1 MIDGPLHVVF
11 VDNRDSFVFNLVDEF
26 ARRGATVETWRND
39 TPAADLAARVEAAP
53 GPRLVVLSPG
63 PGRPEA
69 TGECLALLSQLTAKP
84 VFGVCLGMQTIV
96 TVCGGTVDRAP
107 EVVHGRASV
116 IEHDERGLFAGCA
129 TPMTV
134 GRYHS
139 LAAREIPYALR
150 VTAHSAMI
158 PMAVEHRERPWLGV
172 QFHPESIL
180 TSEGGRLIENVMTWA
195 KKC

>member
-1 MIDGPLHVVF
+1 VIGGPLHVVF

-39 TPAADLAARVEAAP
+39 TPTAELLHRVDEAPTA
-53 GPRLVVLSPG
+53 RLVVLSPG
-63 PGRPEA
+63 PGRPETA
-69 TGECLALLSQLTAKP
+69 GECLSLLNELTDEP
-84 VFGVCLGMQTIV
+84 VFGVCLGMQAIV
-96 TVCGGTVDRAP
+96 TACGGTVDRAP
-107 EVVHGRASV
+107 EIVHGRASV
-116 IEHDERGLFAGCA
+116 IDHDERGLFAGCS

-139 LAAREIPYALR
+139 LAARKVPDTLR
-150 VTAHSAMI
+150 VTAWSDAI

-180 TSEGGRLIENVMTWA
+180 TSEGGLLIDNVMTWA
-195 KKC
+195 NAC

>member
-1 MIDGPLHVVF
+1 MIGGPLHVVF

-39 TPAADLAARVEAAP
+39 TPTGELLRRVDAAP
-53 GPRLVVLSPG
+53 AARLVVLSPG

-69 TGECLALLSQLTAKP
+69 AGECLSLLNELTAEP
-84 VFGVCLGMQTIV
+84 VFGVCLGMQAIV
-96 TVCGGTVDRAP
+96 TACGGRVDRAP
-107 EVVHGRASV
+107 EVVHGRASA
-116 IEHDERGLFAGCA
+116 IDHDERGIFAGCS

-139 LAAREIPYALR
+139 LAACEMPEALH
-150 VTAHSAMI
+150 VTARSETI
-158 PMAVEHRERPWLGV
+158 PMAVEHRDRPWLGV

-180 TSEGGRLIENVMTWA
+180 TSEGGRLIDNVMTWA
-195 KKC
+195 SAC

>member
-1 MIDGPLHVVF
+1 MIGGPLHVLF

-39 TPAADLAARVEAAP
+39 TPTGELLRRVEAAP
-53 GPRLVVLSPG
+53 AARLVVLSPG
-63 PGRPEA
+63 PGRPETA
-69 TGECLALLSQLTAKP
+69 GGCLSLLNELIGEP
-84 VFGVCLGMQTIV
+84 VFGVCLGMQAIV
-96 TVCGGTVDRAP
+96 TACGGTVDRAP

-116 IEHDERGLFAGCA
+116 IDHDECGIFAGCS

-139 LAAREIPYALR
+139 LAARKMPDALR
-150 VTAHSAMI
+150 VTARSETI
-158 PMAVEHRERPWLGV
+158 PMAIEHRDRPWLGV

-180 TSEGGRLIENVMTWA
+180 TSEGGRLIDNVMAWA
-195 KKC
+195 SA